1 MLFIDNNGTTDTRV
15 KFYSLFHEVNLEIFS
30 LINASLLEN
39 VNAPG
44 AFIRRNTVSFHSKEQ
59 KYKTVLFIWYS
70 VCFVGFMCGS
80 SVLDKDGVSAA
91 MVASEMA
98 TYLYE
103 QDLTLHKQLDNIYQ
117 RYVLLQS
124 DERTCMNK
132 ILPYTNNWRIYI
144 RGMFCYNLMNVLV
157 WTRSYPPQTTGEY
170 ILWIHFYS
178 WYTNFRGFRGCQQTT
193 NLNVWRKMT
202 IWFPFGGKQDF
213 DNTNVCSHVGN
224 STLLHDVIVMH
235 VMWILNKCTCVSF
248 CDW

>member
-1 MLFIDNNGTTDTRV
+1 
-15 KFYSLFHEVNLEIFS
+15 
-30 LINASLLEN
+30 
-39 VNAPG
+39 
-44 AFIRRNTVSFHSKEQ
+44 
-59 KYKTVLFIWYS
+59 
-70 VCFVGFMCGS
+70 MCGS

-157 WTRSYPPQTTGEY
+157 
-170 ILWIHFYS
+170 
-178 WYTNFRGFRGCQQTT
+178 
-193 NLNVWRKMT
+193 
-202 IWFPFGGKQDF
+202 
-213 DNTNVCSHVGN
+213 
-224 STLLHDVIVMH
+224 
-235 VMWILNKCTCVSF
+235 
-248 CDW
+248 